1 MSIDLDEIYEV
12 IDSIG
17 NSNYSFRLNLDDDDL
32 NTFHNL
38 IVYKKVGSSSPNVY
52 VLEFVINDDILD
64 EFIFFQDFG
73 KFAGTIKRYSLEDFN
88 TSISKSSKFSN
99 AKQPNPDDCPCDE
112 DTIEPNDNTNNGG
125 GSVPNSS
132 TDNPPPSDGDCG
144 LVRYVMGCS
153 GSNGDFWHL
162 SSACGP
168 KDYTNTM
175 YVRHCGIDDPDVI
188 LYLKNYPDD
197 CQNSCEDEIIDLTAL
212 LPPNQEN
219 QEGCIKLN
227 NLLTNVEFKNA
238 ISHLKTSVQNNE
250 TFERGYEISKNS
262 DGVINTNPKVGG
274 FGGVGLDSGG
284 DIIGGMH
291 THTSSGYPMFSGF
304 DIVTLR
310 AYYLNGLNTNSSL
323 KHTDVFSVVVTNE
336 GTYAITISAYNMLS
350 YIANITDNNTRGS
363 DLDDILQYL
372 YDNDSNGS
380 PEADLLKFF
389 NSITPIP
396 AIKLYQLNFDGTQ
409 FEELSLKPNSNTST
423 TVPCE

>member
-1 MSIDLDEIYEV
+1 M
-12 IDSIG
+12 
-17 NSNYSFRLNLDDDDL
+17 
-32 NTFHNL
+32 
-38 IVYKKVGSSSPNVY
+38 
-52 VLEFVINDDILD
+52 
-64 EFIFFQDFG
+64 
-73 KFAGTIKRYSLEDFN
+73 
-88 TSISKSSKFSN
+88 
-99 AKQPNPDDCPCDE
+99 
-112 DTIEPNDNTNNGG
+112 
-125 GSVPNSS
+125 
-132 TDNPPPSDGDCG
+132 
-144 LVRYVMGCS
+144 
-153 GSNGDFWHL
+153 
-162 SSACGP
+162 
-168 KDYTNTM
+168 
-175 YVRHCGIDDPDVI
+175 RHCGIDDPDVI